1 MHESTYNHI
10 NVNVFVPKRD
20 KTTSK
25 IVHLFHNCYII
36 IQLLSVH
43 LVYKMHGIRI
53 YNQLLF
59 VQKLMFLPHFMKMR
73 IPVKE
78 VNLNRLKGNI
88 QDLKPHH

>member
-1 MHESTYNHI
+1 
-10 NVNVFVPKRD
+10 
-20 KTTSK
+20 
-25 IVHLFHNCYII
+25 
-36 IQLLSVH
+36 
-43 LVYKMHGIRI
+43 MHGIRI

-59 VQKLMFLPHFMKMR
+59 VQKLMFLPHFMKMQ